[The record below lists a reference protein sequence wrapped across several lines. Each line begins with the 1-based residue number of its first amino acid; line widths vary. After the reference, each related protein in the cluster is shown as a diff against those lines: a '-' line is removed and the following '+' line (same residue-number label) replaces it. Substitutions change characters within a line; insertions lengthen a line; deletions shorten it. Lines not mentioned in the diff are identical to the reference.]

1 MRNDYFCTNNNY
13 LLDLKKVV
21 ITGGPSTGKTS
32 VIENLEK
39 NGFPVVHELIR
50 SMTSLEKNED
60 DANEFAVNPILSVK
74 DPKKFNQSLLDGRI
88 QQYVDAEN
96 TSEKIVFFD
105 RGIPDVHAYMNCFG
119 QTYSE
124 EFEKPCHTYR
134 YHQILLMPPWK
145 EIHVVDNERFESF
158 EEAQQVYEHL
168 KATYEKVG
176 YPITI
181 VPKGSIEERTSF
193 ILELLNLK

>member
-1 MRNDYFCTNNNY
+1 MNNNY

-39 NGFPVVHELIR
+39 KGFPCVHELIR
-50 SMTSLEKNED
+50 SMTSSEKNED
-60 DANEFAVNPILSVK
+60 KTTNFEVNPIVSVK
-74 DPKKFNQSLLDGRI
+74 DPKKFNQKLLDGRI
-88 QQYVDAEN
+88 KQYTDADSINGEV
-96 TSEKIVFFD
+96 VFFD

-119 QTYSE
+119 QEYST
-124 EFEKPCHTYR
+124 EFEKPCYTYK
-134 YHQILLMPPWK
+134 YDQILLMPPWK

-158 EEAQQVYEHL
+158 EEAERIYEHL
-168 KATYEKVG
+168 KTTYEHVG
-176 YPITI
+176 YPITL
-181 VPKGSIEERTSF
+181 VPIGTIEERTQF

>member
-13 LLDLKKVV
+13 LLDLKRVV

-32 VIENLEK
+32 VIENLEQL
-39 NGFPVVHELIR
+39 GFPCVHELIR

-60 DANEFAVNPILSVK
+60 NAGDFLVNPIVSVK

-88 QQYVDAEN
+88 KQYEDAKE
-96 TSEKIVFFD
+96 TAGEVVFFD

-119 QTYSE
+119 QTYTK
-124 EFEKPCHTYR
+124 EFEKPCYTYR

-158 EEAQQVYEHL
+158 EEAERVYEHL
-168 KATYEKVG
+168 KSTYEQVG

-181 VPKGSIEERTSF
+181 IPKGSIEERTDF
-193 ILELLNLK
+193 ILKLLNLD